1 MLTISYKTKIWWVPK
16 SGMAGTLNIKN
27 HNQANNDT
35 LESHMTLQ
43 VLLPLNRVN
52 HLEWFF
58 STQLFWA
65 WNAFTC
71 NLSSLLIYVNILVYS
86 VVQLE
91 MLQIKF
97 RNFVEPNF
105 SLDAVTI
112 EVHSKG
118 AILKQLI
125 REHQHIIRLVNHPVI
140 WKIYTVS

>member
-1 MLTISYKTKIWWVPK
+1 
-16 SGMAGTLNIKN
+16 MAGTLNMKN

-43 VLLPLNRVN
+43 VLLPLNRMN

-105 SLDAVTI
+105 SLDALTI
-112 EVHSKG
+112 EIQYKG
-118 AILKQLI
+118 AMLKKLI
-125 REHQHIIRLVNHPVI
+125 REHQHIIRLVDFDGR
-140 WKIYTVS
+140 WDF